1 MKVSNRVD
9 EVTGMIRRNGCEK
22 VMRGRRNNA
31 KEK

>member
-9 EVTGMIRRNGCEK
+9 EVTGRIRRNGCEK